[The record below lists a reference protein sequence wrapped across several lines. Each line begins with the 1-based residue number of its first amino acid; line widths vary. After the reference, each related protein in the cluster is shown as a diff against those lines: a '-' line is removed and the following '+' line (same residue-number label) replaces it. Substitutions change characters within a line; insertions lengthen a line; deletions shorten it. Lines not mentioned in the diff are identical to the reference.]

1 MAKIKTND
9 LDVVYFISAYPRL
22 DALYSIRS
30 VAENLEFNKL
40 WIYGGKPGGI
50 HPDHFEQ
57 RRWQVGATKWA
68 RVRNMY
74 LEVCKNDNIT
84 EDFILFHDDFFVLKF
99 VDSLEPEYCATLKKL
114 AETIESRYGGN
125 KTDYTDIL
133 RRTADVLQ
141 NGGYSAKSY
150 ELHKPFVFNRKKLL
164 KILDD
169 YPKEHCMRS
178 IYANVYGVG
187 GKSAQDVKISR
198 NNDDYLEIVKNSDFI
213 STNNDTWEHSSVG
226 NWLRYRFSKPCRFE
240 M

>member
-1 MAKIKTND
+1 MAKIKTKP
-9 LDVVYFISAYPRL
+9 LDVVYFVSAYPNSDL
-22 DALYSIRS
+22 LYSIRS

-40 WIYGGKPGGI
+40 WIYGGKRSEI
-50 HPDHFEQ
+50 KPDEYVE
-57 RRWQVGATKWA
+57 RRNQKGATKWA

-74 LEVCKNDNIT
+74 LEVCQNDNIT

-114 AETIESRYGGN
+114 AETIEGRYGGE
-125 KTDYTDIL
+125 KTEYTAIL
-133 RRTADVLQ
+133 RRTAEVLQ
-141 NGGYSAKSY
+141 NGGYSTKSY
-150 ELHKPFVFNRKKLL
+150 ELHKPFVFNREKML
-164 KILDD
+164 KILND
-169 YPKEHCMRS
+169 YPKEHCIRS

-187 GKSAQDVKISR
+187 GKSAQDVKISQ
-198 NNDDYLEIVKNSDFI
+198 NNDDYLAIVKNSDFI